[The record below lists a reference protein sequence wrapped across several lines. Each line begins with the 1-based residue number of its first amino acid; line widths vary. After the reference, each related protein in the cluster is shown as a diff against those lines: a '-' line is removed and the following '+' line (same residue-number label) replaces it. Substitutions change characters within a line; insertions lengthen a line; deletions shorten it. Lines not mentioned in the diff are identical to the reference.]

1 MTELETQ
8 KDHLISILQDQTV
21 VRARDLRS
29 EGIAA
34 STVARAVK
42 TGDIIKID
50 RGLYQL
56 QNGQVHEEQ
65 ALAEV
70 SKRVPNG
77 TICMMSALAF
87 HGVTDQIPAKTWVA
101 IGPKD
106 WAPKITY
113 PPIRFVRFQKKYLH
127 YGIEFHMIGGVK
139 VPVYS
144 ISKTLAD
151 AFRNPKLLDRSVAI
165 EAMKNALEARKV
177 TPSGIAEA
185 ASVCGAWKKIRPYL
199 EAITSNG

>member
-1 MTELETQ
+1 MTDLETQ
-8 KDHLISILQDQTV
+8 KDHLISILQDETV

-34 STVARAVK
+34 STVARAVQ

-87 HGVTDQIPAKTWVA
+87 HGVTDQVPAKTWVA

-113 PPIRFVRFQKKYLH
+113 PPIRLVRFQKKYLH
-127 YGIEFHMIGGVK
+127 HGIEFHMIGGVK

-144 ISKTLAD
+144 IAKTLAD

-177 TPSGIAEA
+177 TPSDIAEA
-185 ASVCGAWKKIRPYL
+185 ANVCGAWKKIRP
-199 EAITSNG
+199 